1 MKFWGLILICASSS
15 LALLLPAIGVVKF
28 PMQPHPGVGA
38 ESTTGPSM
46 TSTTNGMP
54 NGQMPNALGIQPL
67 GDAADP
73 RNAGTW
79 AGNGIAALPP
89 PAGPANRE
97 SRTVPV
103 SAPLPPGAAVP
114 NGNPLGMASDPPS
127 LALGTLPF
135 TQVPTQTVGL
145 GVWLL
150 LGPLMLVGLAMWT
163 LAPAPRATSK
173 PSKD

>member
-28 PMQPHPGVGA
+28 PMQPHPGGGA
-38 ESTTGPSM
+38 EATTGPSM
-46 TSTTNGMP
+46 MPATNGMP
-54 NGQMPNALGIQPL
+54 NGLMPNAMGVQPL
-67 GDAADP
+67 GGAADP
-73 RNAGTW
+73 RNLGTS

-89 PAGPANRE
+89 PAGPSNRE
-97 SRTVPV
+97 GRTLPI
-103 SAPLPPGAAVP
+103 SAPLPLGTTDP
-114 NGNPLGMASDPPS
+114 NGNPLGMVSDPPS

-135 TQVPTQTVGL
+135 THVPTQTVGL

-163 LAPAPRATSK
+163 LSPAPRATSK